1 MKKVGR
7 AVVGLVLLGGLVAGC
22 AGGGNPWPK
31 SRSQIV
37 QMAPSCEDFAV
48 QIYFETESAQL
59 TKEARSVLKG
69 AESLATGCKVAS
81 VRVIGLADAKG
92 GGPGGNLA
100 LSKKRADTVAR
111 ALGKMGLKDVDF
123 DVGAAGDADAMTSDG
138 EARPLR
144 RRADIKFDLDG
155 RLR

>member
-1 MKKVGR
+1 MKKIGQ
-7 AVVGLVLLGGLVAGC
+7 AALGLIMLGGLVAGC
-22 AGGGNPWPK
+22 ASSSPWPK

-37 QMAPSCEDFAV
+37 QMAPACEDFAV
-48 QIYFETESAQL
+48 QIYFETESAAL
-59 TKEARSVLKG
+59 TSEARSVLKG
-69 AESLATGCKVAS
+69 AESLTTGCKVAS

-92 GGPGGNLA
+92 GAPDSNLA
-100 LSKKRADTVAR
+100 LSKKRADTVTR
-111 ALGKMGLKDVDF
+111 ALAKMGLKAVDF
-123 DVGAAGDADAMTSDG
+123 EVGAAGDAGATNSAG